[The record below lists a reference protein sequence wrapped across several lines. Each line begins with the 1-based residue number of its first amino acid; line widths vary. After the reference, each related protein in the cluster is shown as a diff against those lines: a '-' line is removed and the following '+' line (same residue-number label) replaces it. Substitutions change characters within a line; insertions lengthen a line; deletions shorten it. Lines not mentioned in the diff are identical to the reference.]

1 MVRIHVG
8 QPSITQ
14 TVPGICQS
22 RIFMDQPPLMDSSPL
37 PAPSAPATS
46 LAARLMNVFAAPTEV
61 FEEIRTTRST
71 TGNWLVPAVLTAVVM
86 AVSMVIV
93 ASQPAIQQK
102 VREQQDQAIEKQVTA
117 GRLTRQQ
124 ADQQQAMMEKLGSGA
139 LLKAGA
145 GVVGVFFGIG
155 RVFWWAT
162 VLWLLG
168 RWLLRTRFS
177 YVKAMEA
184 AGIAGM
190 IGVLGMIVTLLLQV
204 NFSNPSASPS
214 LALAVSD
221 FDAKKPSHLLLAAL
235 DVFQIWQAGVLGC
248 ALARLANVPFLRGAF
263 VMFGFWII
271 WQSLGIGL
279 GAMVGKLFG

>member
-1 MVRIHVG
+1 
-8 QPSITQ
+8 
-14 TVPGICQS
+14 
-22 RIFMDQPPLMDSSPL
+22 MDQPPLMDQSPL
-37 PAPSAPATS
+37 PAPNAPATS

-71 TGNWLVPAVLTAVVM
+71 TGNWLVPALLTAVVM

-102 VREQQDQAIEKQVTA
+102 VREQQVQAIERRVTA
-117 GRLTRQQ
+117 GRLTRPQ
-124 ADQQQAMMEKLGSGA
+124 ADQQKAMMEKFGSGT

-145 GVVGVFFGIG
+145 GVAGVCLGIG

-168 RWLLRTRFS
+168 RWLLRTPFG
-177 YVKAMEA
+177 YGKAMEA

-190 IGVLGMIVTLLLQV
+190 IGVLGMIVALLLQV

-214 LALAVSD
+214 LALAVSN
-221 FDAKKPSHLLLAAL
+221 FDAKKPSQLLLVAL
-235 DVFQIWQAGVLGC
+235 EVFQIWQPVVLGC

-279 GAMVGKLFG
+279 GAIVGKMFG

>member
-8 QPSITQ
+8 QPPIAQ
-14 TVPGICQS
+14 TVPGICQT
-22 RIFMDQPPLMDSSPL
+22 RIFMDQPPLMDQSPL
-37 PAPSAPATS
+37 PTTSAPATS
-46 LAARLMNVFAAPTEV
+46 LAARLMNVFAAPSEV
-61 FEEIRTTRST
+61 FEEIKTTRST

-124 ADQQQAMMEKLGSGA
+124 ADQQQAMMEKLGSGS

>member
-1 MVRIHVG
+1 
-8 QPSITQ
+8 
-14 TVPGICQS
+14 
-22 RIFMDQPPLMDSSPL
+22 MDQPPLITQEPSPANSG
-37 PAPSAPATS
+37 PVTS
-46 LAARLMNVFAAPTEV
+46 LAARLMNVFAAPSEV
-61 FEEIRTTRST
+61 FGEIKASRPTTA
-71 TGNWLVPAVLTAVVM
+71 NWLVPALITAVVM

-102 VREQQDQAIEKQVTA
+102 VREQQEQAMEKQVKA

-124 ADQQQAMMEKLGSGA
+124 ADQQQAVLEKFGSGT
-139 LLKAGA
+139 LLQAGA
-145 GVVGVFFGIG
+145 GVAGIAFGIG

-177 YVKAMEA
+177 YGKAMEA

-214 LALAVSD
+214 LALVVGD
-221 FDAKKPSHLLLAAL
+221 FDAKKPSHVLLAAL
-235 DVFQIWQAGVLGC
+235 DGFQVWQAGVLGV
-248 ALARLANVPFLRGAF
+248 ALAQLAGVTFLRGAF
-263 VMFGFWII
+263 VMFGFWIV
-271 WQSLGIGL
+271 WQSLAIGL
-279 GAMVGKLFG
+279 GVMVAKMFG

>member
-1 MVRIHVG
+1 
-8 QPSITQ
+8 
-14 TVPGICQS
+14 
-22 RIFMDQPPLMDSSPL
+22 MDQPPLIAQEPP
-37 PAPSAPATS
+37 PANRAPTTS
-46 LAARLMNVFAAPTEV
+46 LAARLMNVFAAPSEV
-61 FEEIRTTRST
+61 FEEVKASRPTTA
-71 TGNWLVPAVLTAVVM
+71 NWLVPALITAVVM

-124 ADQQQAMMEKLGSGA
+124 ADQQQAMMEKFATGT
-139 LLKAGA
+139 LLQVGA
-145 GVVGVFFGIG
+145 GVAGVFFGIG

-177 YVKAMEA
+177 YGKAMEA

-190 IGVLGMIVTLLLQV
+190 IGVLGMIVTMLLQV
-204 NFSNPSASPS
+204 NLSNPSASPS
-214 LALAVSD
+214 LALVVGD
-221 FDAKKPSHLLLAAL
+221 FDAKKPAHLLLAAL
-235 DVFQIWQAGVLGC
+235 DVFQVWQAGVLGC
-248 ALARLANVPFLRGAF
+248 ALARLAGVPFLRGAF

-271 WQSLGIGL
+271 WQSLAIGL
-279 GAMVGKLFG
+279 GAMVGKMFG

>member
-1 MVRIHVG
+1 
-8 QPSITQ
+8 
-14 TVPGICQS
+14 
-22 RIFMDQPPLMDSSPL
+22 MDQPPLTDQSPP
-37 PAPSAPATS
+37 PANSAPATS
-46 LAARLMNVFAAPTEV
+46 LAARMMNVFAAPSEV
-61 FEEIRTTRST
+61 FEEIKTTRPT
-71 TGNWLVPAVLTAVVM
+71 TGNWLVPALLTAVVM

-124 ADQQQAMMEKLGSGA
+124 ADQQQAMMEKFGSGT

-168 RWLLRTRFS
+168 RWLLRTPFG
-177 YVKAMEA
+177 YGKAMEA

-190 IGVLGMIVTLLLQV
+190 IGVLGMIVKLLLQV
-204 NFSNPSASPS
+204 NLSNPGASPS

-221 FDAKKPSHLLLAAL
+221 FDAKNPIHLMLAAL
-235 DVFQIWQAGVLGC
+235 DVFQVWQAGVLGC
-248 ALARLANVPFLRGAF
+248 ALARLAGVPFLRGAF
-263 VMFGFWII
+263 VMFGFWILL
-271 WQSLGIGL
+271 QSLGIGL
-279 GAMVGKLFG
+279 AAIMGKLFG